1 MSEQALLPCP
11 FCGGV
16 EHEIGYDSAG
26 YDVQCHSWTC
36 RAKTG
41 SHATEAEAVAAWNRR
56 AALPVSREAVTP
68 GVEKQLS
75 AAIFD
80 PGAEVGMKHD
90 RSLTS
95 WQTDAVMN
103 VLTRLV
109 LDELDASK
117 ARIAEGWQPIET
129 APKNGDI
136 VDLFVSGARRTDC
149 RWNIAGH
156 FWERFPSGQFA
167 FGEDE
172 EPTHWRAPPPHPQ
185 TGVKHLPLLQ
195 RIARERP

>member
-1 MSEQALLPCP
+1 MTDTARLTVDALANEIRRLGGTSVLG
-11 FCGGV
+11 CG
-16 EHEIGYDSAG
+16 AL
-26 YDVQCHSWTC
+26 
-36 RAKTG
+36 
-41 SHATEAEAVAAWNRR
+41 AEALMPFLS
-56 AALPVSREAVTP
+56 ALPVSREAVAP
-68 GVEKQLS
+68 GVEKQIS